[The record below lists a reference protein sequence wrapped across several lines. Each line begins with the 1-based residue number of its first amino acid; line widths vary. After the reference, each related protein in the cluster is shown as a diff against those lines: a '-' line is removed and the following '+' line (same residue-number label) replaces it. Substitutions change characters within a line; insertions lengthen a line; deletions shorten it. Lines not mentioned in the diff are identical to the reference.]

1 MPSRAPVSTTHHP
14 QHGHGRPARVEVHT
28 AGGALVRP
36 GQGRA
41 TLTPP
46 HHHHHRCL
54 LPPPPPLVGLCLY
67 QTVWQRPRE
76 PGDIISEKKTA
87 ETQTGGRRRTRS
99 ASLPSPRRSRSLSA
113 SPGRWRGYLRC
124 CSRCAGGEGGGSDPA
139 CGSAAPPRRRDI
151 RLVVIASNGSS
162 WGGKEGWSSPGWEVE
177 GEKARERQR
186 GREGATLWTE
196 RCLGVLRAAPD
207 RLVGREGGSSSEAV
221 TADSLIDD
229 PAEDRI
235 SFIQRFIRITS

>member
-1 MPSRAPVSTTHHP
+1 M
-14 QHGHGRPARVEVHT
+14 
-28 AGGALVRP
+28 
-36 GQGRA
+36 
-41 TLTPP
+41 
-46 HHHHHRCL
+46 
-54 LPPPPPLVGLCLY
+54 
-67 QTVWQRPRE
+67 
-76 PGDIISEKKTA
+76 
-87 ETQTGGRRRTRS
+87 
-99 ASLPSPRRSRSLSA
+99 
-113 SPGRWRGYLRC
+113 
-124 CSRCAGGEGGGSDPA
+124 
-139 CGSAAPPRRRDI
+139 
-151 RLVVIASNGSS
+151 
-162 WGGKEGWSSPGWEVE
+162 E